1 MAEESKFKR
10 VVLKL
15 SGEALAGEK
24 GFGIDPEIVDSIA
37 KQIQDVTECGLQVAV
52 VNGGGNIWRGLSGS
66 SKGMDRATAD
76 YMGMLATVIN
86 SLALQDALENR
97 GVPTRVQTAI
107 EMRQIAETYIR
118 RRAIRHMEKARVVI
132 FAAGTGNP
140 YFSTDTTAALR
151 AAEIEADAIL
161 MAKKGVDGVYDSDPA
176 KNPDAKMFE
185 ELDYIEVIQ
194 RKLSVMDSTAISLC
208 MDNKI
213 PIVVFNIDKPG
224 NILKAA
230 LGQKIGTLILSTAQT
245 KMQKTIE
252 VLRVDLAS
260 VRAGRASVSLL
271 DKVMVEYYGTPTPV
285 NQVASVTVPE
295 PRMIVIQP
303 WEKNLLKDIER
314 AIMKSDLGLNP
325 NSDGSVIRLNLPQ
338 LTEER
343 RKELVKTV
351 HKKAEDAR
359 VSIRNLRREANDSV
373 KKAEKAKE
381 ITEDEAKKAND
392 DIQKMTDKFIKEVDT
407 VMEHKEKEVM
417 EI

>member
-10 VVLKL
+10 VILKL

-24 GFGIDPEIVDSIA
+24 GFGIDPEVVDSIA

-176 KNPDAKMFE
+176 KNPDAVMFE

-230 LGQKIGTLILSTAQT
+230 LGQKIGTLVGG
-245 KMQKTIE
+245 K
-252 VLRVDLAS
+252 
-260 VRAGRASVSLL
+260 
-271 DKVMVEYYGTPTPV
+271 
-285 NQVASVTVPE
+285 
-295 PRMIVIQP
+295 
-303 WEKNLLKDIER
+303 
-314 AIMKSDLGLNP
+314 
-325 NSDGSVIRLNLPQ
+325 
-338 LTEER
+338 
-343 RKELVKTV
+343 
-351 HKKAEDAR
+351 
-359 VSIRNLRREANDSV
+359 
-373 KKAEKAKE
+373 
-381 ITEDEAKKAND
+381 
-392 DIQKMTDKFIKEVDT
+392 
-407 VMEHKEKEVM
+407 
-417 EI
+417 